1 MQEPVSEISEQIQ
14 RMVAALVATQPA
26 GVGLRLIGG
35 FRYRLLD
42 RGVRRSVDI
51 DYHWQGDLAAKQGEL
66 IAVFERRLLP
76 DVRRRLGME
85 GSVSPAR
92 GAGHESTAVATIDL
106 AFWKLGSSLGRVEI
120 PVDILRI
127 ECADPPASR
136 TADGIVYRT
145 ASDAD
150 MLESK
155 VIAIVARTH
164 LEHRDLIDLH
174 LFANHAA
181 PDTAGRIREKLR
193 RLNVGEAIVRRRLED
208 LARSASHHA
217 KTIDAVIRSQLDP
230 PAAATLVDSGGGR
243 SVLESVR
250 LMLEG
255 LLAPERPTA

>member
-1 MQEPVSEISEQIQ
+1 MEEVASEVSERIQ
-14 RMVAALVATQPA
+14 RMVAAFVATQPA
-26 GVGLRLIGG
+26 GTGLRLVGG

-51 DYHWQGDLAAKQGEL
+51 DYHWHGDLLAKQGEL
-66 IAVFERRLLP
+66 IAAFGRRLLP
-76 DVRRRLGME
+76 DVRRRLGLE

-92 GAGHESTAVATIDL
+92 VADQESPAVATIDL
-106 AFWKLGSSLGRVEI
+106 AFWKLGSSLGRMEM
-120 PVDILRI
+120 PVDILQI
-127 ECADPPASR
+127 ECADPPAAR

-181 PDTAGRIREKLR
+181 PDAAVRIREKLE
-193 RLNVGEAIVRRRLED
+193 RLKVGEPLVRRRLDD
-208 LARSASHHA
+208 LARSAAHHA

-243 SVLESVR
+243 AVLASVR
-250 LMLEG
+250 AILAG
-255 LLAPERPTA
+255 ILAPEGPTA